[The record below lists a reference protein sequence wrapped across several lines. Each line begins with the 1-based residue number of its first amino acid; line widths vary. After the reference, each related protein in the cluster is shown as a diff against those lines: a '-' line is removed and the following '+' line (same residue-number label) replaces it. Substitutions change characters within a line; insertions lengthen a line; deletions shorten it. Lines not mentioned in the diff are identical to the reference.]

1 MGKGEELSFCFR
13 FLNCQLL
20 SLFFLAHIDIKS
32 DMLLSWDIGLMEN
45 VLELSIAILSNVNKF
60 ISKRIMITGF

>member
-1 MGKGEELSFCFR
+1 MLSVFK
-13 FLNCQLL
+13 LL
-20 SLFFLAHIDIKS
+20 IAIIIFFLAHIDIKS